1 MQHDGLPMKADLER
15 VEREFLERGYAIVPA
30 EDIAPLLPAALD
42 AFDRLIERAETLGL
56 EGTVKTRK
64 SDYAVAK
71 GRGWSWGC
79 DHIYQPDL
87 REQTLLDLAS
97 QPPFPDAVHRIL
109 GRRVMLS
116 GGHGHWSPVTSDYV
130 LHWHRDTR
138 RQSWQCRNADPRAHV
153 QLCLALLDEA
163 VVRVVPGSHLRDLEP
178 WEERFIG
185 PAPHADHPD
194 QDVATVPAG
203 CALLLN
209 TYTFHRAECPRT
221 SKRRSLHFG
230 FTRMG
235 AAPEPGRRLKPLPWM
250 ADEGFIARQTP
261 FLQAAIREQLAAVA
275 AQASGEGCDATG

>member
-1 MQHDGLPMKADLER
+1 
-15 VEREFLERGYAIVPA
+15 
-30 EDIAPLLPAALD
+30 
-42 AFDRLIERAETLGL
+42 
-56 EGTVKTRK
+56 
-64 SDYAVAK
+64 
-71 GRGWSWGC
+71 
-79 DHIYQPDL
+79 
-87 REQTLLDLAS
+87 
-97 QPPFPDAVHRIL
+97 
-109 GRRVMLS
+109 
-116 GGHGHWSPVTSDYV
+116 
-130 LHWHRDTR
+130 
-138 RQSWQCRNADPRAHV
+138 
-153 QLCLALLDEA
+153 LLDEA